1 MTIKKPTAVALF
13 AGAGGLSLG
22 FKYAGFHIAV
32 ATDLDKAV
40 EITYSQNNPETI
52 FVRRDIRKTSA
63 EELLAPAGLKRDS
76 IDIVIGGPP
85 CQGFSL
91 ANQQSRFLDNPNN
104 RLFKDFIRIV
114 EEIRPRW
121 FLMENVVGLLRMKK
135 GLIRDEI
142 VEAFERLGY
151 KTAVQVLR
159 AVDYGVPQ
167 IRERIFFVGN
177 CEGKNFIFPQ
187 PTHFE
192 LNPYQAAVSPEKA
205 YVTVKQAIW
214 DLPSLGSSFGCDEM
228 DYDPSKT
235 PKPGTYAYR
244 MRNGSKKLFNHRA
257 TRNSPEVQQ
266 RYKYIKQGENWSS
279 IPEHLMR
286 SWRSIPPEEIAKV
299 SHSSLYKRLAEDEP
313 SITVANF
320 RKSMFIHPWEDR
332 GLTVREAARLQSFPD
347 TYRFFGSLGAQQQ
360 QVANAVPPLLA
371 QAVAEQIFK
380 FMAGTAQSQESS
392 IIQLK
397 PVQANSRLELPREAV
412 K

>member
-1 MTIKKPTAVALF
+1 MIIQKPKAVALF

-22 FKYAGFHIAV
+22 FKMAGFDILV
-32 ATDLDKAV
+32 ATDYDKAV
-40 EITYSQNNPETI
+40 EITYSQNNPDTK
-52 FVRRDIRKTSA
+52 FVRADIRKISA
-63 EELLAPAGLKRDS
+63 KDLLSQVDVKPED
-76 IDIVIGGPP
+76 IDLVIGGPP

-104 RLFKDFIRIV
+104 RLFRDFIRMV

-135 GLIRDEI
+135 GQIRDEI
-142 VEAFERLGY
+142 VEAFEHLGY
-151 KTAVQVLR
+151 ITTTQVLR

-177 CEGKNFIFPQ
+177 CEGKEFFYPE

-192 LNPYQAAVSPEKA
+192 LSPYQAAVSPKKA

-214 DLPSLGSSFGCDEM
+214 DLPNLCNEFGLDEM
-228 DYDPSKT
+228 DYDPTKT
-235 PKPGTYAYR
+235 PKPGTYAYA
-244 MRNGSKKLFNHRA
+244 MRNGSKKLYNHRA
-257 TRNSPEVQQ
+257 TRNSPEVRQ

-279 IPEHLMR
+279 IPEELMR
-286 SWRSIPPEEIAKV
+286 QWRSIPPEEIAKV

-347 TYRFFGSLGAQQQ
+347 TYRFFGSLGSQQQ

-371 QAVAEQIFK
+371 KAVAEKILEYMQNK
-380 FMAGTAQSQESS
+380 LQSKRQD
-392 IIQLK
+392 K
-397 PVQANSRLELPREAV
+397 SRLKAELKTNELLLPREV
-412 K
+412 VR